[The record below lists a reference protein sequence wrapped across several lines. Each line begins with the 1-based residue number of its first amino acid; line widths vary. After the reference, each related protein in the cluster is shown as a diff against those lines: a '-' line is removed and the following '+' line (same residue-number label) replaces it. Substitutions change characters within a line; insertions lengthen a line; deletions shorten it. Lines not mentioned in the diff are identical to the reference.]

1 MIIGLNYIWRVI
13 EKQEL
18 LMKNKNFQEKCGD
31 LIVPTFH
38 QHIWSQ
44 FMCDDN
50 KTIWPK
56 KIKLRSHVVLHFLW
70 APKGVEFKLDEYEVW
85 IEMQL

>member
-1 MIIGLNYIWRVI
+1 
-13 EKQEL
+13 
-18 LMKNKNFQEKCGD
+18 
-31 LIVPTFH
+31 
-38 QHIWSQ
+38 
-44 FMCDDN
+44 MCDDN

-56 KIKLRSHVVLHFLW
+56 KIKLSPHVVLHFLW